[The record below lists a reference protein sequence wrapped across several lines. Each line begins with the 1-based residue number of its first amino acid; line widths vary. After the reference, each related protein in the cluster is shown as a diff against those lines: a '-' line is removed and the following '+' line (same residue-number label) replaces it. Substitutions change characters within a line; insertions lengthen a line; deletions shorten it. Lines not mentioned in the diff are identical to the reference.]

1 MVRRGHGIIERNV
14 NGLLSFSVG
23 IMKSKTKWYSQATHD
38 ISSMTLADS
47 SGWRG
52 WTRNSENFHRKTG
65 AHDEIERPIACHLVR
80 LNIWSWLTNS
90 RWAPI
95 PGIASLP
102 TMLGHCWPQMK
113 CFFKECGTGKG
124 RSIHYFLVLWHYIDL
139 RRKSRH
145 RHFHEIRC
153 SCHRCIQ
160 YPLWGWQPE
169 YEGSKARSSRGCDR

>member
-1 MVRRGHGIIERNV
+1 
-14 NGLLSFSVG
+14 
-23 IMKSKTKWYSQATHD
+23 MKSKTKWYSQATHD

-47 SGWRG
+47 R
-52 WTRNSENFHRKTG
+52 RVARMNRIVKIFHRKTG

-113 CFFKECGTGKG
+113 CFSRSVAPEKVGQYIIFLYCGIILTYVE
-124 RSIHYFLVLWHYIDL
+124 S
-139 RRKSRH
+139 SRH

-160 YPLWGWQPE
+160 YPLWGWQQE